1 MALSGAGYFLEGKT
15 RLRQIPTFLM
25 TKLRLLIVD
34 DEDFARDR
42 LRALL
47 FQESGM
53 EIIGEC
59 ATGSEAVAAIRNE
72 NPDIVFLDVKMPGC
86 DGLQVAAE
94 FPGAQ
99 RPVIIFVT
107 AHDHYA
113 VEAFGVDAVDYLLK
127 PFDQARL
134 QLSLRRATA
143 HIRGRREGELEARM
157 GSLLADAQ
165 VRNNDRLAFK
175 SGGRVVFLRPDE
187 IVWVEAANN
196 NSILHLADNNEL
208 VLYETL
214 SSMEERLG
222 PSGFV
227 RVNRSAMVHFDQ
239 VRELQTVT
247 HGDYVVVL
255 QNGLRLPLSRHFRGA
270 LEKFA
275 PQQS

>member
-1 MALSGAGYFLEGKT
+1 
-15 RLRQIPTFLM
+15 M

-34 DEDFARDR
+34 DEAFARDR

-47 FQESGM
+47 LEESGVK
-53 EIIGEC
+53 IIGEC

-94 FPGAQ
+94 FPAAQ

-107 AHDHYA
+107 AYDRYA

-134 QLSLRRATA
+134 QLALRRATA
-143 HIRGRREGELEARM
+143 LIRGRREGELETRM
-157 GSLLADAQ
+157 GSLLAGAQ
-165 VRNNDRLAFK
+165 VRNNGRLAFK

-187 IVWVEAANN
+187 IVWVEASNN
-196 NSILHLADNNEL
+196 NSILHLTDDQEL

-214 SSMEERLG
+214 SSMEQRLG
-222 PSGFV
+222 PFEFV

-239 VRELQTVT
+239 VRELQTTT
-247 HGDYVVVL
+247 HGDYGVVL
-255 QNGLRLPLSRHFRGA
+255 QNGLRLSLSRHFRGA

-275 PQQS
+275 PQES